1 MIKQII
7 TYPTKLIGQVM
18 FKNFIEIEQ
27 LRSKGKYKEA
37 EELECKDTFESI
49 IFLAIL
55 SVGLIMLDYFDGSGT
70 ELTEV
75 IIFMWSL
82 GISMF
87 IIILLAAIIIKQSQE
102 KSLPKEKINKNKT

>member
-7 TYPTKLIGQVM
+7 TYPTKLIGQAM
-18 FKNFIEIEQ
+18 FKNFIKIEQ

-55 SVGLIMLDYFDGSGT
+55 SFGLIMLDYFYGPGT
-70 ELTEV
+70 ELSKV